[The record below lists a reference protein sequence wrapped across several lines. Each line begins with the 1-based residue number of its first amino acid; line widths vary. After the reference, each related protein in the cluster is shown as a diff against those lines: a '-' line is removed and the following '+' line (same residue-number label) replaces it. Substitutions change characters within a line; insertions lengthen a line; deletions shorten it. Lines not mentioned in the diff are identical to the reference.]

1 MSLEYDL
8 EDNGELDAT
17 ADNIEE
23 LSEAEDVKSPRA
35 AKRQKISSAKVNTT
49 GILHPTKANVMI
61 WFADVRVLID
71 EAVLTLNSRKGCD
84 TQICLSLNEPH
95 GFGLGVALFWH
106 CNFFEFYSWPNI
118 HIVI

>member
-35 AKRQKISSAKVNTT
+35 AKRQKISSAKV
-49 GILHPTKANVMI
+49 IM
-61 WFADVRVLID
+61 W
-71 EAVLTLNSRKGCD
+71 
-84 TQICLSLNEPH
+84 
-95 GFGLGVALFWH
+95 
-106 CNFFEFYSWPNI
+106 
-118 HIVI
+118 